1 MILIP
6 TVCNCLHVLCSYLLY
21 TLDHQYTVSEDDVAT
36 DKAEPTPYERRL
48 DTVVSKAVMQSSHL
62 KPIVNDRLRSVIK
75 VKLWRMKKELSNRNK
90 RQREKIFSKW
100 QKSTWELKL
109 EATEVRSA
117 LCEENA
123 MLSREQQK
131 FTEDNSRLKVELL
144 SMKREKEDLHTE
156 LLDVKHQVAELNEQL
171 LCEKQRTEQ
180 LRIQDEEKI
189 VELEHELVLE
199 KEKAE
204 RFKSEL
210 SQNATCSNT
219 KGQKRK
225 SWDEYSTRHKRRKLE
240 DISNKA
246 KHALNDDQFAVE
258 SVTLRNK
265 ETGAVQLVETSITAR
280 RENKE
285 NNSECLEQVLYTK
298 ERFGISD
305 AAYHELSMVSPQLP
319 RSWKLKQQ
327 SKSLNKQWDVNPT
340 PESTTGVQQSLQSR
354 LVERVHHLLR
364 SSSDKPFEQ
373 NKLLRVKLTG
383 DGTYLGSL
391 HVITFGFSLID
402 EGSVAKSAT
411 GYHVLC
417 VLKETESYESISVG
431 LRDVIK
437 EVSMISRDGIT
448 VGGCTYAVEFYL
460 GADWKFLAMVCGI
473 DSANS
478 KYACIWCICPKEDRY
493 DTTKEWSITDVK
505 KGARTIKSISGA
517 SKLPAKSP
525 RKYNCSRMPLF
536 EDIPIHR
543 VIIDVLHLF
552 LRIADNLINL
562 LITELRRMDGI
573 ERCTTLDRSKA
584 RNVTEY
590 EFFLQNTCKI
600 PFQFYVCQDSRS
612 LKWRD
617 LTGPEKYKLFQK
629 IDLTNL
635 FPNLP
640 NVEFIQQIWTQFL
653 LLNESIRSETLSSAE
668 ISAFA
673 SDAKSWLQLFLQ
685 VYQTKCVTPYMHALV
700 SHMPQFLTIH
710 GAVNPFTQ
718 QGVEKLNDQYTHF
731 YFHSTNHRE
740 SDALKQ
746 LLLKKNR
753 LEYLTD
759 NGFERTKK
767 TNVCSLCKKSG
778 HNKRTC
784 PSTQC
789 NSRETN

>member
-1 MILIP
+1 
-6 TVCNCLHVLCSYLLY
+6 
-21 TLDHQYTVSEDDVAT
+21 
-36 DKAEPTPYERRL
+36 
-48 DTVVSKAVMQSSHL
+48 
-62 KPIVNDRLRSVIK
+62 
-75 VKLWRMKKELSNRNK
+75 MKKELSNRNK
-90 RQREKIFSKW
+90 RQREQIFNKW
-100 QKSTWELKL
+100 KQSTWELRL

-123 MLSREQQK
+123 KLTCKQEKLAVDKSKLQ
-131 FTEDNSRLKVELL
+131 NELL
-144 SMKREKEDLHTE
+144 SMKQDRESLHSE
-156 LLDVKHQVAELNEQL
+156 LLQ
-171 LCEKQRTEQ
+171 EKQR
-180 LRIQDEEKI
+180 I
-189 VELEHELVLE
+189 VELNSQLQCAQEKSEQLTIQKEQKIIELEHALSLE

-204 RFKSEL
+204 NLKREL
-210 SQNATCSNT
+210 PSQSTACTNV

-225 SWDEYSTRHKRRKLE
+225 NWDEYSSRHKRRKLE
-240 DISNKA
+240 DVSNKA
-246 KHALNDDQFAVE
+246 KRAINDDQFQVE
-258 SVTLRNK
+258 GVTLRNK
-265 ETGAVQLVETSITAR
+265 DTGIVQFVETSIAAET
-280 RENKE
+280 ENKE
-285 NNSECLEQVLYTK
+285 NNPGCLEQVLYTK

-305 AAYHELSMVSPQLP
+305 AAYHELSMVTPQLP

-327 SKSLNKQWDVNPT
+327 SKSLNKQWDVSPT
-340 PESTTGVQQSLQSR
+340 PDCTTGVQQSLRSR
-354 LVERVHHLLR
+354 LVERVQHILL
-364 SSSDKPFEQ
+364 SSGDKSFEN
-373 NKLLRVKLTG
+373 NKLLRVKLSG

-391 HVITFGFSLID
+391 HVVTFGFSLID
-402 EGSVAKSAT
+402 EGCVAKSAT

-417 VLKETESYESISVG
+417 ILKETESYESISIG
-431 LRDVIK
+431 LRDVIE

-448 VGGCTYAVEFYL
+448 VQECHYAVKFYL

-478 KYACIWCICPKEDRY
+478 KYACIWCTCPKEDRH

-505 KGARTIKSISGA
+505 KGARTVESISLA

-525 RKYNCSRMPLF
+525 KKYNCSRMPLF

-573 ERCTTLDRSKA
+573 DRCTSLDRTKA

-600 PFQFYVCQDSRS
+600 PFRFYICQDSRS

-617 LTGPEKYKLFQK
+617 LSGPEKYRLFRNV
-629 IDLTNL
+629 DLTNL

-640 NVEFIQQIWTQFL
+640 NVEIVQRIWTQFL
-653 LLNESIRSETLSSAE
+653 LLNESIRSESLSPAE
-668 ISAFA
+668 ISVFA

-700 SHMPQFLTIH
+700 SHMPQFLSIH
-710 GAVNPFTQ
+710 GAINPFTQ
-718 QGVEKLNDQYTHF
+718 QGVEKLNDMYTHY

-740 SDALKQ
+740 SDSLKQ

-753 LEYLTD
+753 LEYLAD
-759 NGFERTKK
+759 NGFERSKEK
-767 TNVCSLCKKSG
+767 NVCSSCKKSG

-784 PSTQC
+784 PLTQHA
-789 NSRETN
+789 

>member
-1 MILIP
+1 
-6 TVCNCLHVLCSYLLY
+6 
-21 TLDHQYTVSEDDVAT
+21 
-36 DKAEPTPYERRL
+36 
-48 DTVVSKAVMQSSHL
+48 
-62 KPIVNDRLRSVIK
+62 
-75 VKLWRMKKELSNRNK
+75 
-90 RQREKIFSKW
+90 
-100 QKSTWELKL
+100 
-109 EATEVRSA
+109 
-117 LCEENA
+117 
-123 MLSREQQK
+123 
-131 FTEDNSRLKVELL
+131 
-144 SMKREKEDLHTE
+144 
-156 LLDVKHQVAELNEQL
+156 
-171 LCEKQRTEQ
+171 
-180 LRIQDEEKI
+180 
-189 VELEHELVLE
+189 
-199 KEKAE
+199 
-204 RFKSEL
+204 
-210 SQNATCSNT
+210 
-219 KGQKRK
+219 
-225 SWDEYSTRHKRRKLE
+225 
-240 DISNKA
+240 
-246 KHALNDDQFAVE
+246 
-258 SVTLRNK
+258 
-265 ETGAVQLVETSITAR
+265 
-280 RENKE
+280 
-285 NNSECLEQVLYTK
+285 
-298 ERFGISD
+298 
-305 AAYHELSMVSPQLP
+305 MVSPQLP

-340 PESTTGVQQSLQSR
+340 PGSTTGVQQSLRSR
-354 LVERVHHLLR
+354 LVERVHHLLC
-364 SSSDKPFEQ
+364 SSGDKPFEQ
-373 NKLLRVKLTG
+373 HKLLRVKLTG

-391 HVITFGFSLID
+391 HVVTFGFSLID
-402 EGSVAKSAT
+402 EGCVANSAT

-417 VLKETESYESISVG
+417 ILKETGSYESISVG
-431 LRDVIK
+431 LRDVVE
-437 EVSMISRDGIT
+437 EVSMISREGIT
-448 VGGCTYAVEFYL
+448 VGGCNYSVEFYL

-478 KYACIWCICPKEDRY
+478 KYACIWCTCPKDDRY
-493 DTTKEWSITDVK
+493 DTTKEWSIMDVK
-505 KGARTIKSISGA
+505 KGARTIKSISEA

-562 LITELRRMDGI
+562 LITDLRRMDGI
-573 ERCTTLDRSKA
+573 ERCTSLDRSKA

-600 PFQFYVCQDSRS
+600 QFQFYICQDSRS

-629 IDLTNL
+629 VDLTNL

-640 NVEFIQQIWTQFL
+640 NVELIQQIWTQFL
-653 LLNESIRSETLSSAE
+653 LLNESVRSETLSSAE
-668 ISAFA
+668 ISTFA

-759 NGFERTKK
+759 NGFERIKE

-784 PSTQC
+784 SLTRCTSQ
-789 NSRETN
+789 ETN

>member
-1 MILIP
+1 MSD
-6 TVCNCLHVLCSYLLY
+6 NEDVL
-21 TLDHQYTVSEDDVAT
+21 VASE
-36 DKAEPTPYERRL
+36 KAEATPYEHKL
-48 DTVVSKAVMQSSHL
+48 DTVISNAVMQSSHL
-62 KPIVNDRLRSVIK
+62 KPVVNDRLRSVVK

-90 RQREKIFSKW
+90 RQREKIFCKW

-117 LCEENA
+117 LCEENST
-123 MLSREQQK
+123 LIREQQK
-131 FTEDNSRLKVELL
+131 LVEDKSRLETELS
-144 SMKREKEDLHTE
+144 SMKQEREDLHTE
-156 LLDVKHQVAELNEQL
+156 LLIEKQHVAELNSQL
-171 LCEKQRTEQ
+171 LCEKEQIEQ
-180 LRIQDEEKI
+180 LRSQDEEKI
-189 VELEHELVLE
+189 VKLEHELD
-199 KEKAE
+199 KEKQLRREA
-204 RFKSEL
+204 SQSTSVTL
-210 SQNATCSNT
+210 SHT

-246 KHALNDDQFAVE
+246 KHVLNDDQFE
-258 SVTLRNK
+258 IECVTLRNK
-265 ETGAVQLVETSITAR
+265 DTGTIQFVETSMAAGS
-280 RENKE
+280 ENKE
-285 NNSECLEQVLYTK
+285 GDPQCLEQVLYTK

-327 SKSLNKQWDVNPT
+327 SKLLNNQWDVNPT
-340 PESTTGVQQSLQSR
+340 PENTTGVQQSLRSR
-354 LVERVHHLLR
+354 LVERVHHLLC
-364 SSSDKPFEQ
+364 SSGDKPFEQ
-373 NKLLRVKLTG
+373 SKLVRVKLTG

-391 HVITFGFSLID
+391 HVVTFGFSLID
-402 EGSVAKSAT
+402 EGHAAKSAT

-417 VLKETESYESISVG
+417 VLKETESYESISIG

-437 EVSMISRDGIT
+437 EVSSISREGIT

-478 KYACIWCICPKEDRY
+478 KYACIWCICPKDVRY
-493 DTTKEWSITDVK
+493 DTTKEWSITDEK
-505 KGARTIKSISGA
+505 KGARTIKSIKQA

-525 RKYNCSRMPLF
+525 RKYNCSKLPLF
-536 EDIPIHR
+536 EDVPIHR

-573 ERCTTLDRSKA
+573 ERCTSLDRTKA
-584 RNVTEY
+584 RNVTNY

-600 PFQFYVCQDSRS
+600 QFRFYICQDSRA

-617 LTGPEKYKLFQK
+617 LTGPEKYKLFRN

-635 FPNLP
+635 FPTLP
-640 NVEFIQQIWTQFL
+640 NVEVVQRIWAQFL
-653 LLNESIRSETLSSAE
+653 LLNESIRSEALSSAE

-700 SHMPQFLTIH
+700 SHMPEFLTIH

-767 TNVCSLCKKSG
+767 TNICSSCKKSG

-784 PSTQC
+784 PLTQC
-789 NSRETN
+789 TSQETN